1 MIISLKKWLLSATWR
16 VIVTETFTLTCPNQK
31 VFEGINL
38 TCCIAKNMSRYSK
51 NTLGH
56 VTKLTKLK
64 KTFNHSMQSTLNVEV
79 LVKFFQQQESR
90 QVTVL
95 SVDLG
100 VF

>member
-51 NTLGH
+51 NTLGKKI
-56 VTKLTKLK
+56 TSKKL
-64 KTFNHSMQSTLNVEV
+64 FNHSMQSTLNVEV

>member
-1 MIISLKKWLLSATWR
+1 
-16 VIVTETFTLTCPNQK
+16 
-31 VFEGINL
+31 
-38 TCCIAKNMSRYSK
+38 MSRYSK
-51 NTLGH
+51 NILGKKI
-56 VTKLTKLK
+56 TSKKL
-64 KTFNHSMQSTLNVEV
+64 FNHSMQSTLNVEV